1 MEQPTAQ
8 LRTRCFSTPH
18 EGNVHSPITSRDPRP
33 GLSKF
38 FRKARSF
45 ASLAEVVKGAHG
57 DCAAVALAKPLK
69 RIREDEEPTTI
80 PSSSNKRSCRS
91 TNQDRVNEPLHGC
104 NMFPCKEE
112 SDGGT
117 HRRSMDGF
125 ERLGEMKFVG
135 MHRALSDNCLE
146 KKMHALDLATS
157 CV

>member
-1 MEQPTAQ
+1 MEQPTAH
-8 LRTRCFSTPH
+8 LRSRCFSTPH
-18 EGNVHSPITSRDPRP
+18 EGNLHGSITSRDPRP

-38 FRKARSF
+38 YRKARSF
-45 ASLAEVVKGAHG
+45 ASLSEVVKGAHG

-69 RIREDEEPTTI
+69 RIREEEEPKET

-91 TNQDRVNEPLHGC
+91 TNQDRVNEPLQSPS
-104 NMFPCKEE
+104 MFPCKE
-112 SDGGT
+112 SDEGA

-125 ERLGEMKFVG
+125 ECLGDMKFVG

-146 KKMHALDLATS
+146 KKLHALDLATS